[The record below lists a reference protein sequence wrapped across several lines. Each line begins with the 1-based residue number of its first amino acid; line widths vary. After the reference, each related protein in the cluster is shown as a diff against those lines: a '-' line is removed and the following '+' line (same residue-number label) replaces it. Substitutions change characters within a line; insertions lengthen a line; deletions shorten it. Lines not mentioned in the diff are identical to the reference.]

1 MPTRRLT
8 FAVGTSLLTASLA
21 AGTVGCKS
29 QPTANPGPEP
39 PHVNEG
45 PAPDEPTAEEPA
57 PEEEPAPDEIV
68 NTVPSE
74 PSEPNVNTVPE

>member
-1 MPTRRLT
+1 MNTRRLT

-21 AGTVGCKS
+21 AGTVGCKK
-29 QPTANPGPEP
+29 PTANPGPEP

-45 PAPDEPTAEEPA
+45 PAPEPEPHVNEGPEADEPA
-57 PEEEPAPDEIV
+57 PEEGEPGDEIV

-74 PSEPNVNTVPE
+74 PSPE

>member
-21 AGTVGCKS
+21 AGTAGCNK
-29 QPTANPGPEP
+29 PTANPGPEP

-45 PAPDEPTAEEPA
+45 PAPDEPTPEEPA
-57 PEEEPAPDEIV
+57 PEEEPAPDDG
-68 NTVPSE
+68 PH
-74 PSEPNVNTVPE
+74 VNTVPE